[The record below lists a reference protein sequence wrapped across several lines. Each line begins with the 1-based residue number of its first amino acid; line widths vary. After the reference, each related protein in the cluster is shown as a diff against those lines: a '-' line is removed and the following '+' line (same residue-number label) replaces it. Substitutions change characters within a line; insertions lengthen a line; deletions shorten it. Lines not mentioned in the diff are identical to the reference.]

1 MVLVN
6 NLTFFHLFIYGK
18 ISQQN
23 VLFMAKSASKMCLM
37 TIILE
42 RKMSFFG
49 SKIKKLTKSKSRD
62 FSKG

>member
-23 VLFMAKSASKMCLM
+23 VFDDNYS
-37 TIILE
+37 
-42 RKMSFFG
+42 RKENVIFW
-49 SKIKKLTKSKSRD
+49 L
-62 FSKG
+62 